1 MDLKTKFKKINNFT
15 IELSI
20 IAKWNDIQT
29 DYEKSKAKFV
39 KTLKLPG
46 FRKGKV
52 PLSMLKDQ
60 YSSSIDLAF
69 VEDFSE
75 KYFILALQKENLQP
89 INQAGLKDIDF
100 SFGSD
105 FSFKA
110 EFEINPEIKVPT
122 LKKNIVTVEKIEF
135 LFDDEEVEQ
144 TINNI
149 LNSQSSI
156 EDIKDS
162 PKENDYLICALQE
175 IDNSGLPI
183 IGSSE
188 KKYFQIGQDPLIG
201 KNLNM
206 FDGKKISDVVNT
218 ELDLGNGKKNYAIT
232 LESIQRR
239 VAPKLDLD
247 FVQKMDPNCKSIDDW
262 RTKIKESL
270 SKEYNNKSLEI
281 FNSALIESFVKLIDP
296 PLPSSMFENYM
307 NNIIHDIRHNQ
318 KYTHLEED
326 KIREDY
332 KLYAENNIK
341 WFLVRNAI
349 IEKENVQVLDEDVK
363 IYIEKAIQD
372 ENDEK
377 RKSEIERFYK
387 KPSNVQ
393 RLKDDM
399 IDEKLINLLSSYSK
413 IKNVSKHTKDLK
425 DGHNH

>member
-52 PLSMLKDQ
+52 PPSMLKDQ

-75 KYFILALQKENLQP
+75 KYFILALQKEKLQP

-162 PKENDYLICALQE
+162 PKENDYLICAIQE

-239 VAPKLDLD
+239 AAPKLDLD
-247 FVQKMDPNCKSIDDW
+247 FIQKMDPNCKSIDDW

>member
-20 IAKWNDIQT
+20 IAEWNDIQT

-52 PLSMLKDQ
+52 PPSMLKDQ

-75 KYFILALQKENLQP
+75 KYFILALQKEKLQP

-162 PKENDYLICALQE
+162 PKENDYLICAIQE

-247 FVQKMDPNCKSIDDW
+247 FIQKMDPNCKSIDDW

>member
-1 MDLKTKFKKINNFT
+1 MDLKTKSKKINNFT

-20 IAKWNDIQT
+20 IAKWNEIQS

-52 PLSMLKDQ
+52 PSSIVKNQ

-75 KYFILALQKENLQP
+75 KYFILALQQEKLQP

-122 LKKNIVTVEKIEF
+122 LKKNMVTVEKIEF
-135 LFDDEEVEQ
+135 LFDNDEVEQ

-156 EDIKDS
+156 DDIKDS
-162 PKENDYLICALQE
+162 PKENDYLICSIQE
-175 IDNSGLPI
+175 IDNAGLPI

-188 KKYFQIGQDPLIG
+188 KKYFQIGQEPLIG
-201 KNLNM
+201 KNLTI
-206 FDGKKISDVVNT
+206 FDDKKVSESVNA
-218 ELDLGNGKKNYAIT
+218 ELDLGNGKRNYSIT

-239 VAPKLDLD
+239 VAPNLDLE
-247 FVQKMDPNCKSIDDW
+247 FIQKMDPSCKSIDEW
-262 RTKIKESL
+262 KKKIEESL
-270 SKEYNNKSLEI
+270 SREYTNKSLEI
-281 FNSALIESFVKLIDP
+281 FNSSLIESFVKLIDP

-307 NNIIHDIRHNQ
+307 NNIVHDIRHNQ

-349 IEKENVQVLDEDVK
+349 IDKENIQVPDEDVK
-363 IYIEKAIQD
+363 DYVEKAIQN
-372 ENDEK
+372 ETDEK

-399 IDEKLINLLSSYSK
+399 FDEKLIHLLSSFSK
-413 IKNVSKHTKDLK
+413 IKNVTKHTKDLK

>member
-52 PLSMLKDQ
+52 PPSMLKDQ

-75 KYFILALQKENLQP
+75 KYFILALQKEKLQP

-162 PKENDYLICALQE
+162 PKENDYLICAIQE

>member
-1 MDLKTKFKKINNFT
+1 MDLKTKSKKINNFT

-20 IAKWNDIQT
+20 IAKWNEIQS

-39 KTLKLPG
+39 KTLKLTG

-52 PLSMLKDQ
+52 PPSIVKNQ

-75 KYFILALQKENLQP
+75 KYFILALQQEKLQP

-122 LKKNIVTVEKIEF
+122 LKKNMVTVEKIEF
-135 LFDDEEVEQ
+135 LFDNDEVEQ

-156 EDIKDS
+156 DDVKDS
-162 PKENDYLICALQE
+162 PKENDYLICSIQE

-188 KKYFQIGQDPLIG
+188 KKYFQIGQEPLIG
-201 KNLNM
+201 KNLTI
-206 FDGKKISDVVNT
+206 FDGKKVSESVNT
-218 ELDLGNGKKNYAIT
+218 ELDLGNGKRNYSIT

-239 VAPKLDLD
+239 VAPNLDLE
-247 FVQKMDPNCKSIDDW
+247 FIQKMDPSCKSIDEW
-262 RTKIKESL
+262 KKKIEESL
-270 SKEYNNKSLEI
+270 SREYNNKSLEI
-281 FNSALIESFVKLIDP
+281 FNSSLIESFVKLIDP

-307 NNIIHDIRHNQ
+307 NNIVHDIRHNQ

-349 IEKENVQVLDEDVK
+349 IDRENIQVPDEDVK
-363 IYIEKAIQD
+363 DYIEKAIQN
-372 ENDEK
+372 ETDEK

-399 IDEKLINLLSSYSK
+399 LDEKLIHLLSSFSK
-413 IKNVSKHTKDLK
+413 IKNVTKHTKDLK

>member
-29 DYEKSKAKFV
+29 DYEKSKSKFV

-52 PLSMLKDQ
+52 PPSMLKDQ

-75 KYFILALQKENLQP
+75 KYFILALQKEKLQP

-162 PKENDYLICALQE
+162 PKENDYLICAIQE

>member
-1 MDLKTKFKKINNFT
+1 MDLKTKSKKINNFT

-20 IAKWNDIQT
+20 IAKWNEIQS

-52 PLSMLKDQ
+52 PPSIVKNQ

-75 KYFILALQKENLQP
+75 KYFILALQQEKLQP

-122 LKKNIVTVEKIEF
+122 LKKNMVTVEKIEF
-135 LFDDEEVEQ
+135 LFDNDEVEQ

-156 EDIKDS
+156 DDVKDS
-162 PKENDYLICALQE
+162 PKENDYLICSIQE

-188 KKYFQIGQDPLIG
+188 KKYFQIGQEPLIG
-201 KNLNM
+201 KNLTI
-206 FDGKKISDVVNT
+206 FDGKKVSESVNT
-218 ELDLGNGKKNYAIT
+218 ELDLGNGKRNYSIT

-239 VAPKLDLD
+239 VAPNLDLE
-247 FVQKMDPNCKSIDDW
+247 FIQKMDPSCKSIDEW
-262 RTKIKESL
+262 KKKIEESL
-270 SKEYNNKSLEI
+270 SREYNNKSLEI
-281 FNSALIESFVKLIDP
+281 FNSSLIESFVKLIDP

-307 NNIIHDIRHNQ
+307 NNIVHDIRHNQ

-349 IEKENVQVLDEDVK
+349 IDRENIQVPDEDVK
-363 IYIEKAIQD
+363 DYIEKAIQN
-372 ENDEK
+372 ETDEK

-399 IDEKLINLLSSYSK
+399 FDEKLIHLLSSFSK
-413 IKNVSKHTKDLK
+413 IKNVTKHTKDLK

>member
-52 PLSMLKDQ
+52 PPSMLKDQ

-75 KYFILALQKENLQP
+75 KYFILALQKEKLQP

-162 PKENDYLICALQE
+162 PKENDYLICAIQE

-247 FVQKMDPNCKSIDDW
+247 FIQKMDPNCKSIDDW

>member
-52 PLSMLKDQ
+52 PPSMLKDQ

-75 KYFILALQKENLQP
+75 KYFILALQKEKLQP

-162 PKENDYLICALQE
+162 PKENDYLICAIQE

-247 FVQKMDPNCKSIDDW
+247 FIQKMDPNCKSIDDW
-262 RTKIKESL
+262 RKKIKESL

-399 IDEKLINLLSSYSK
+399 IDEKLINLLSSFSK

>member
-52 PLSMLKDQ
+52 PPSMLKDQ

-162 PKENDYLICALQE
+162 PKENDYLICAIQE

-247 FVQKMDPNCKSIDDW
+247 FIQKMDPNCKSIDDW

>member
-20 IAKWNDIQT
+20 IAEWNDIQT

-52 PLSMLKDQ
+52 PPSMLKDQ

-89 INQAGLKDIDF
+89 INRAGLKDIDF

-162 PKENDYLICALQE
+162 PKENDYLICAIQE
-175 IDNSGLPI
+175 IDNSGIPI

-247 FVQKMDPNCKSIDDW
+247 FIQKMDPNCKSIDDW

>member
-52 PLSMLKDQ
+52 PPSMLKDQ

-75 KYFILALQKENLQP
+75 KYFILALQKEKLQP

-239 VAPKLDLD
+239 VAPQLDLD
-247 FVQKMDPNCKSIDDW
+247 FIQKMDPNCKSIDDW

>member
-52 PLSMLKDQ
+52 PPSMLKDQ

-75 KYFILALQKENLQP
+75 KYFILALQKEKLQP

-162 PKENDYLICALQE
+162 PKENDYLICAIQE

-239 VAPKLDLD
+239 AAPKLDLD
-247 FVQKMDPNCKSIDDW
+247 FIQKMDPNCKSIDDW

-270 SKEYNNKSLEI
+270 SKEYDNKSLEI

>member
-52 PLSMLKDQ
+52 PPSMLKDQ

-75 KYFILALQKENLQP
+75 KYFILALQKEKLQP

-247 FVQKMDPNCKSIDDW
+247 FIQKMDPNCKSIDDW

-270 SKEYNNKSLEI
+270 SKEYDNKSLEI

>member
-52 PLSMLKDQ
+52 PPSMLKDQ

-162 PKENDYLICALQE
+162 PKENDYLICAIQE

-239 VAPKLDLD
+239 AAPKLDLD
-247 FVQKMDPNCKSIDDW
+247 FIQKMDPNCKSIDDW

>member
-52 PLSMLKDQ
+52 PPSMLKDQ

-162 PKENDYLICALQE
+162 PKENDYLICAIQE

>member
-52 PLSMLKDQ
+52 PPSMLKDQ

-75 KYFILALQKENLQP
+75 KYFILALQKEKLQP

-162 PKENDYLICALQE
+162 PKENDYLICAIQE

-247 FVQKMDPNCKSIDDW
+247 FIQKMDPNCKSIDDW
-262 RTKIKESL
+262 RKKIKESL

>member
-52 PLSMLKDQ
+52 PPSMLKEQ

-247 FVQKMDPNCKSIDDW
+247 FIQKMDPNCKSIDDW

>member
-1 MDLKTKFKKINNFT
+1 MDLKTKSKKINNFT

-20 IAKWNDIQT
+20 IAKWNEIQS

-52 PLSMLKDQ
+52 PPSIVKNQ

-75 KYFILALQKENLQP
+75 KYFILALQQEKLQP

-122 LKKNIVTVEKIEF
+122 LKKNMVTVEKIEF
-135 LFDDEEVEQ
+135 LFDNDEVEQ

-156 EDIKDS
+156 DDVKDS
-162 PKENDYLICALQE
+162 PKENDYLICSIQE

-188 KKYFQIGQDPLIG
+188 KKYFQIGQEPLIG
-201 KNLNM
+201 KNLTI
-206 FDGKKISDVVNT
+206 FDGKKVSESVNT
-218 ELDLGNGKKNYAIT
+218 ELDLGNGKRNYSIT
-232 LESIQRR
+232 LEAIQRR
-239 VAPKLDLD
+239 VAPNLDLE
-247 FVQKMDPNCKSIDDW
+247 FIQKMDPSCKSIDEW
-262 RTKIKESL
+262 KKKIEESL
-270 SKEYNNKSLEI
+270 SREYNNKSLEI
-281 FNSALIESFVKLIDP
+281 FNSSLIESFVKLIDP

-307 NNIIHDIRHNQ
+307 NNIVHDIRHNQ

-349 IEKENVQVLDEDVK
+349 IDRENIQVPDEDVK
-363 IYIEKAIQD
+363 DYIEKAIQN
-372 ENDEK
+372 ETDEK

-399 IDEKLINLLSSYSK
+399 LDEKLIHLLSSFSK
-413 IKNVSKHTKDLK
+413 IKNVTKHTKDLK

>member
-29 DYEKSKAKFV
+29 DYEKSKSKFV

-52 PLSMLKDQ
+52 PPSMLKDQ

-75 KYFILALQKENLQP
+75 KYFILALQKEKLQP

-162 PKENDYLICALQE
+162 PKENDYLICAIQE

-247 FVQKMDPNCKSIDDW
+247 FIQKMDPNCKSIDDW

>member
-20 IAKWNDIQT
+20 IAEWNDIQT

-52 PLSMLKDQ
+52 PPSMLKDQ

-247 FVQKMDPNCKSIDDW
+247 FIQKMDPNCKSIDDW

>member
-29 DYEKSKAKFV
+29 DYEKSKSKFV

-52 PLSMLKDQ
+52 PPSMLKDQ

-75 KYFILALQKENLQP
+75 KYFILALQKEKLQP

-162 PKENDYLICALQE
+162 PKENDYLICAIQE

-247 FVQKMDPNCKSIDDW
+247 FIQKMDPNCKSIDDW

-399 IDEKLINLLSSYSK
+399 IDEKLINLLSSFSK

>member
-52 PLSMLKDQ
+52 PPSMLKDQ

-75 KYFILALQKENLQP
+75 KYFILALQKEKLQP

-270 SKEYNNKSLEI
+270 SKEYDNKSLEI

>member
-52 PLSMLKDQ
+52 PPSMLKDQ

-75 KYFILALQKENLQP
+75 KYFILALQKEKLQP

-247 FVQKMDPNCKSIDDW
+247 FIQKMDPNCKSIDDW

>member
-1 MDLKTKFKKINNFT
+1 MDLKTKSKKINNFT

-20 IAKWNDIQT
+20 IAKWNEIQS

-52 PLSMLKDQ
+52 PPSIVKNQ

-75 KYFILALQKENLQP
+75 KYFILALQQEKLQP

-122 LKKNIVTVEKIEF
+122 LKKNMVTVEKIEF
-135 LFDDEEVEQ
+135 LFDNDEVEQ

-156 EDIKDS
+156 DDVKDS
-162 PKENDYLICALQE
+162 PKENDYLICSIQE

-188 KKYFQIGQDPLIG
+188 KKYFQIGQEPLIG
-201 KNLNM
+201 KNLTI
-206 FDGKKISDVVNT
+206 FDGKKVSESVNT
-218 ELDLGNGKKNYAIT
+218 ELDLGNGKRNYSIT

-239 VAPKLDLD
+239 VAPNLDLE
-247 FVQKMDPNCKSIDDW
+247 FIQKMDPSCKSIDEW
-262 RTKIKESL
+262 KKKIEESL
-270 SKEYNNKSLEI
+270 SREYNNKSLEI
-281 FNSALIESFVKLIDP
+281 FNSSLIESFVKLIDP

-307 NNIIHDIRHNQ
+307 NNIVHDIRHNQ

-349 IEKENVQVLDEDVK
+349 IDKENIQVPDEDVK
-363 IYIEKAIQD
+363 DYIEKAIQN
-372 ENDEK
+372 ETDEK

-399 IDEKLINLLSSYSK
+399 FDEKLIHLLSSFSK
-413 IKNVSKHTKDLK
+413 IKNVTKHTKDLK

>member
-1 MDLKTKFKKINNFT
+1 MDLKTKSKKINNFT

-20 IAKWNDIQT
+20 IAKWNEIQS

-52 PLSMLKDQ
+52 PPSIVKNQ

-75 KYFILALQKENLQP
+75 KYFILALQQEKLQP

-122 LKKNIVTVEKIEF
+122 LKKNMVTVEKIEF
-135 LFDDEEVEQ
+135 LFDNDEVEQ

-156 EDIKDS
+156 DDVKDS
-162 PKENDYLICALQE
+162 PKENDYLICSIQE

-188 KKYFQIGQDPLIG
+188 KKYFQIGQEPLIG
-201 KNLNM
+201 KNLTI
-206 FDGKKISDVVNT
+206 FDGKKVSESVNT
-218 ELDLGNGKKNYAIT
+218 ELDLGNGKRNYSIT

-239 VAPKLDLD
+239 VAPNLDLE
-247 FVQKMDPNCKSIDDW
+247 FIQKMDPSCKSIDEW
-262 RTKIKESL
+262 KKKIEESL
-270 SKEYNNKSLEI
+270 SREYNNKSLEI
-281 FNSALIESFVKLIDP
+281 FNSSLIESFVKLIDP

-307 NNIIHDIRHNQ
+307 NNIVHDIRHNQ

-349 IEKENVQVLDEDVK
+349 IDRENIQVPDEDVK
-363 IYIEKAIQD
+363 DYIEKAIQN
-372 ENDEK
+372 ETDEK

-399 IDEKLINLLSSYSK
+399 LDEKLIHLLSSFSK
-413 IKNVSKHTKDLK
+413 IKNVTKHTKDLK

>member
-1 MDLKTKFKKINNFT
+1 MDLKTKSKKINNFT

-20 IAKWNDIQT
+20 IAKWNEIQS

-52 PLSMLKDQ
+52 PPSIVKNQ

-75 KYFILALQKENLQP
+75 KYFILALQQEKLQP

-122 LKKNIVTVEKIEF
+122 LKKNMVTVEKIEF
-135 LFDDEEVEQ
+135 HFDNDEVEQ

-156 EDIKDS
+156 DDVKDS
-162 PKENDYLICALQE
+162 PKENDYLICSIQE

-188 KKYFQIGQDPLIG
+188 KKYFQIGQEPLIG
-201 KNLNM
+201 KNLTI
-206 FDGKKISDVVNT
+206 FDGKKVSESVNT
-218 ELDLGNGKKNYAIT
+218 ELDLGNGKRNYSIT

-239 VAPKLDLD
+239 VAPNLDLE
-247 FVQKMDPNCKSIDDW
+247 FIQKMDPSCKSIDEW
-262 RTKIKESL
+262 KKKIEESL
-270 SKEYNNKSLEI
+270 SREYNNKSLEI
-281 FNSALIESFVKLIDP
+281 FNSSLIESFVKLIDP

-307 NNIIHDIRHNQ
+307 NNIVHDIRHNQ

-332 KLYAENNIK
+332 KLYAENNLK

-349 IEKENVQVLDEDVK
+349 IDRENIQVPDEDVK
-363 IYIEKAIQD
+363 DYIEKAIQN
-372 ENDEK
+372 ETDEK

-399 IDEKLINLLSSYSK
+399 FDEKLIHLLSSFSK
-413 IKNVSKHTKDLK
+413 IKNVTKHTKDLK

>member
-52 PLSMLKDQ
+52 PPSMLKDQ

-75 KYFILALQKENLQP
+75 KYFILALQKEKLQP

-162 PKENDYLICALQE
+162 PKENDYLICAIQE

-247 FVQKMDPNCKSIDDW
+247 FIQKMDPNCKSIDDW

-270 SKEYNNKSLEI
+270 SKEYDNKSLEI

>member
-52 PLSMLKDQ
+52 PPSMLKDQ

-75 KYFILALQKENLQP
+75 KYFILALQKEKLQP

>member
-52 PLSMLKDQ
+52 PPSMLKDQ

-75 KYFILALQKENLQP
+75 KYFILALQKEKLQP

-162 PKENDYLICALQE
+162 PKENDYLICAIQE

-247 FVQKMDPNCKSIDDW
+247 FIQKMDPNCKSIDDW

-399 IDEKLINLLSSYSK
+399 IDEKLINLLSSFSK

>member
-52 PLSMLKDQ
+52 PPSMLKDQ

-75 KYFILALQKENLQP
+75 KYFILALQKEKLQP

-175 IDNSGLPI
+175 IDNSGIPI

-247 FVQKMDPNCKSIDDW
+247 FIQKMDPNCKSIDDW

>member
-1 MDLKTKFKKINNFT
+1 M
-15 IELSI
+15 
-20 IAKWNDIQT
+20 
-29 DYEKSKAKFV
+29 V
-39 KTLKLPG
+39 
-46 FRKGKV
+46 
-52 PLSMLKDQ
+52 
-60 YSSSIDLAF
+60 
-69 VEDFSE
+69 
-75 KYFILALQKENLQP
+75 
-89 INQAGLKDIDF
+89 
-100 SFGSD
+100 
-105 FSFKA
+105 
-110 EFEINPEIKVPT
+110 
-122 LKKNIVTVEKIEF
+122 
-135 LFDDEEVEQ
+135 
-144 TINNI
+144 
-149 LNSQSSI
+149 
-156 EDIKDS
+156 
-162 PKENDYLICALQE
+162 
-175 IDNSGLPI
+175 
-183 IGSSE
+183 
-188 KKYFQIGQDPLIG
+188 
-201 KNLNM
+201 
-206 FDGKKISDVVNT
+206 
-218 ELDLGNGKKNYAIT
+218 KKNYAIT

-247 FVQKMDPNCKSIDDW
+247 FIQKMDPNCKSIDDW

-270 SKEYNNKSLEI
+270 SKEYDNKSLEI

>member
-1 MDLKTKFKKINNFT
+1 MDLKTKSKKINNFT

-20 IAKWNDIQT
+20 IAKWNEIQS

-52 PLSMLKDQ
+52 PPSIVKNQ

-75 KYFILALQKENLQP
+75 KYFILALQQEKLQP

-122 LKKNIVTVEKIEF
+122 LKKNMVTVEKIEF
-135 LFDDEEVEQ
+135 HFDNDEVEQ

-156 EDIKDS
+156 DDVKDS
-162 PKENDYLICALQE
+162 PKENDYLICSIQE

-188 KKYFQIGQDPLIG
+188 KKYFQIGQEPLIG
-201 KNLNM
+201 KNLTI
-206 FDGKKISDVVNT
+206 FDGKKVSESVNT
-218 ELDLGNGKKNYAIT
+218 ELDLGNGKRNYSIT

-239 VAPKLDLD
+239 VAPNLDLE
-247 FVQKMDPNCKSIDDW
+247 FIQKMDPSCKSIDEW
-262 RTKIKESL
+262 KKKIEESL
-270 SKEYNNKSLEI
+270 SREYNNKSLEI
-281 FNSALIESFVKLIDP
+281 FNSSLIESFVKLIDP

-307 NNIIHDIRHNQ
+307 NNIVHDIRHNQ

-349 IEKENVQVLDEDVK
+349 IDRENIQVPDEDVK
-363 IYIEKAIQD
+363 DYIEKAIQN
-372 ENDEK
+372 ETDEK

-399 IDEKLINLLSSYSK
+399 FDEKLIHLLSSFSK
-413 IKNVSKHTKDLK
+413 IKNVTKHTKDLK

>member
-1 MDLKTKFKKINNFT
+1 MDLKTKSKKINNFT

-20 IAKWNDIQT
+20 IAKWNEIQS

-52 PLSMLKDQ
+52 PSSIVKNQ

-75 KYFILALQKENLQP
+75 KYFILALQQEKLQP

-122 LKKNIVTVEKIEF
+122 LKKNMVTVEKIEF
-135 LFDDEEVEQ
+135 LFDNDEVEQ

-156 EDIKDS
+156 DDIKDS
-162 PKENDYLICALQE
+162 PKENDYLICSIQE

-188 KKYFQIGQDPLIG
+188 KKYFQIGQEPLIG
-201 KNLNM
+201 KNLSI
-206 FDGKKISDVVNT
+206 FDDKKVSESVNA
-218 ELDLGNGKKNYAIT
+218 ELDLGNGKRNYSIT

-239 VAPKLDLD
+239 VAPNLDLE
-247 FVQKMDPNCKSIDDW
+247 FIQKMDPSCKSIDEW
-262 RTKIKESL
+262 KKKIEESL
-270 SKEYNNKSLEI
+270 SREYNNKSLEI
-281 FNSALIESFVKLIDP
+281 FNSSLIESFVKLIDP

-307 NNIIHDIRHNQ
+307 NNIVHDIRHNQ

-349 IEKENVQVLDEDVK
+349 IDKENIQVPDEDVK
-363 IYIEKAIQD
+363 DYVEKAIQN
-372 ENDEK
+372 ETDEK

-399 IDEKLINLLSSYSK
+399 FDEKLIHLLSSFSK
-413 IKNVSKHTKDLK
+413 IKNVTKHTKDLK

>member
-1 MDLKTKFKKINNFT
+1 
-15 IELSI
+15 
-20 IAKWNDIQT
+20 
-29 DYEKSKAKFV
+29 
-39 KTLKLPG
+39 
-46 FRKGKV
+46 
-52 PLSMLKDQ
+52 
-60 YSSSIDLAF
+60 
-69 VEDFSE
+69 
-75 KYFILALQKENLQP
+75 
-89 INQAGLKDIDF
+89 
-100 SFGSD
+100 
-105 FSFKA
+105 
-110 EFEINPEIKVPT
+110 
-122 LKKNIVTVEKIEF
+122 
-135 LFDDEEVEQ
+135 
-144 TINNI
+144 

-175 IDNSGLPI
+175 IDNSGIPI

-247 FVQKMDPNCKSIDDW
+247 FIQKMDPNCKSIDDW

>member
-1 MDLKTKFKKINNFT
+1 MDLKTKSKKINNFT

-20 IAKWNDIQT
+20 IAKWEEIQS
-29 DYEKSKAKFV
+29 DYEKSKTKFV

-52 PLSMLKDQ
+52 PSSIVKNQ

-75 KYFILALQKENLQP
+75 KYFILALQQEKLQP

-122 LKKNIVTVEKIEF
+122 LKKNMVTVEKIEF
-135 LFDDEEVEQ
+135 LFDNDEVEQ

-156 EDIKDS
+156 DDVKDS
-162 PKENDYLICALQE
+162 PKENDYLICSIQE

-183 IGSSE
+183 LGSSE
-188 KKYFQIGQDPLIG
+188 KKYFQIGQEPLIG
-201 KNLNM
+201 KNLSI
-206 FDGKKISDVVNT
+206 FDDKKVSESVNA
-218 ELDLGNGKKNYAIT
+218 ELDLGNGKRNYSIT

-239 VAPKLDLD
+239 VAPNLDLE
-247 FVQKMDPNCKSIDDW
+247 FIQKMDPSCKSIDEW
-262 RTKIKESL
+262 KKKIEESL
-270 SKEYNNKSLEI
+270 SREYNNKSLEI
-281 FNSALIESFVKLIDP
+281 FNSSLIESFVKLIDP

-307 NNIIHDIRHNQ
+307 NNIVHDIRHNQ

-349 IEKENVQVLDEDVK
+349 IDKENIQVPDEDVK
-363 IYIEKAIQD
+363 DYVEKAIQN
-372 ENDEK
+372 ETDEK

-399 IDEKLINLLSSYSK
+399 FDEKLIHLLSSFSK
-413 IKNVSKHTKDLK
+413 IKNVTKHTKDLK

>member
-1 MDLKTKFKKINNFT
+1 MDLKTKSKKINNFT

-20 IAKWNDIQT
+20 IAKWNEIQS

-52 PLSMLKDQ
+52 PPSIVKNQ

-75 KYFILALQKENLQP
+75 KYFILALQQEKLQP

-122 LKKNIVTVEKIEF
+122 LKKNMVTVEKIEF
-135 LFDDEEVEQ
+135 LFDNDEVEQ

-156 EDIKDS
+156 DDVKDS
-162 PKENDYLICALQE
+162 PKENDYLICSIQE

-188 KKYFQIGQDPLIG
+188 KKYFQIGQEPLIG
-201 KNLNM
+201 KNLTI
-206 FDGKKISDVVNT
+206 FDGKKVSESVNT
-218 ELDLGNGKKNYAIT
+218 ELDLGNGKRNYSIT
-232 LESIQRR
+232 LEAIQRR
-239 VAPKLDLD
+239 VAPNLDLE
-247 FVQKMDPNCKSIDDW
+247 FIQKMDPSCKSIDEW
-262 RTKIKESL
+262 KKKIEESL
-270 SKEYNNKSLEI
+270 SREYNNKSLEI
-281 FNSALIESFVKLIDP
+281 FNSSLIESFVKLIDP

-307 NNIIHDIRHNQ
+307 NNIVHDIRHNQ

-349 IEKENVQVLDEDVK
+349 IDRENIQVPDEDVK
-363 IYIEKAIQD
+363 DYIEKAIQN
-372 ENDEK
+372 ETDEK

-399 IDEKLINLLSSYSK
+399 FDEKLIHLLSSFSK
-413 IKNVSKHTKDLK
+413 IKNVTKHTKDLK

>member
-52 PLSMLKDQ
+52 PPSMLKDQ

-218 ELDLGNGKKNYAIT
+218 ELDLGNGKKIMQLLWN
-232 LESIQRR
+232 QF
-239 VAPKLDLD
+239 KG
-247 FVQKMDPNCKSIDDW
+247 
-262 RTKIKESL
+262 ESL
-270 SKEYNNKSLEI
+270 QN
-281 FNSALIESFVKLIDP
+281 
-296 PLPSSMFENYM
+296 
-307 NNIIHDIRHNQ
+307 
-318 KYTHLEED
+318 
-326 KIREDY
+326 
-332 KLYAENNIK
+332 
-341 WFLVRNAI
+341 
-349 IEKENVQVLDEDVK
+349 
-363 IYIEKAIQD
+363 
-372 ENDEK
+372 
-377 RKSEIERFYK
+377 
-387 KPSNVQ
+387 
-393 RLKDDM
+393 
-399 IDEKLINLLSSYSK
+399 
-413 IKNVSKHTKDLK
+413 
-425 DGHNH
+425 

>member
-20 IAKWNDIQT
+20 IAEWNDIQT

-52 PLSMLKDQ
+52 PPSMLKDQ

-75 KYFILALQKENLQP
+75 KYFILALQKEKLQP